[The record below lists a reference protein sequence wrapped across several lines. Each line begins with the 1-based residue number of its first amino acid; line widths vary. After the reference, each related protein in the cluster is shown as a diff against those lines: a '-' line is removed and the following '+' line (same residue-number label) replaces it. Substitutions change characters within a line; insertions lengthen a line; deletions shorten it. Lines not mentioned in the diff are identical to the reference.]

1 MIKTIIDKLYK
12 YNCLEKEEI
21 IYLLKNLDEKSRE
34 YLINKAY
41 STRLKSYGKTVFLR
55 GLIEVTNF
63 CTKTCLY
70 CGIRAENTNADR
82 YRLTKEEIIS
92 SCENGYNL
100 GYKTFVLQGGE
111 DPFFTDEFLV
121 ELITEIK
128 YKFPE
133 CAVTLSL
140 GEKSYESYKKLYDA
154 GADRYLLRHETAN
167 PKLYSSLHP
176 KMSFE
181 NRITCL
187 KNLKKI
193 GYQVGAGFLIGLPNQ
208 TIEDLAMDLLFLKNL
223 KPHMVGIG
231 PFIPQKD
238 TPLRNEKG
246 GDSYT
251 TITLLSII
259 RLLLPDVL
267 LPATTALGT
276 IDSTGREKAFKA
288 GANVIMPNLS
298 PFECRAKYSLYD
310 GKVFTDNESAEE
322 KRKIEE
328 KIKNAGFE
336 PVMVRGDNI
345 TWKRI

>member
-21 IYLLKNLDEKSRE
+21 IYLLKNLDENSRE

-121 ELITEIK
+121 ELITKIK